1 MVSSPPEAAPGS
13 SPISPFN
20 WPIMMPAQGVTLA
33 DSYDW
38 MRVHRLDQLNGKKPA
53 KLLVYKALTL
63 IKGASRFG
71 PVFFSFAFFTLN
83 S

>member
-1 MVSSPPEAAPGS
+1 
-13 SPISPFN
+13 
-20 WPIMMPAQGVTLA
+20 MMPAQGVTLA

-71 PVFFSFAFFTLN
+71 PVFFSF
-83 S
+83 